1 MNEVQNWK
9 QWQPVDELLEQV
21 LAADRPRVSIHPLS
35 KLQTNLFRH
44 LCWSAVITEA
54 YLLALL
60 LTPYWQVRIGLLAA
74 AVFNGVI
81 IGKGWLLHREL
92 TRMRLAD
99 ANLLQLLRQFSDKC
113 RRWEKLQYRLAVIV
127 YPLAIAAG
135 YLLGGALAT
144 GLPLPYLLRQPLFGG
159 GLPVAVFLLSG
170 AGFFFARRVF
180 HRQFGQYLQQLET
193 DEKSLRFE
201 V

>member
-1 MNEVQNWK
+1 MHEVQNWK

-35 KLQTNLFRH
+35 KLQANLLRH
-44 LCWSAVITEA
+44 LCWSAVITA
-54 YLLALL
+54 GYLLALL
-60 LTPYWQVRIGLLAA
+60 LTPYWQVRGGLLAA
-74 AVFNGVI
+74 AIFNGVI
-81 IGKGWLLHREL
+81 IWKGWLLYREL
-92 TRMRLAD
+92 TQVRLAG

-135 YLLGGALAT
+135 YLLGGVLAT
-144 GLPLPYLLRQPLFGG
+144 GLPLPYLLKQPLFGG
-159 GLPVAVFLLSG
+159 GLPVTVLLLSG

-180 HRQFGQYLQQLET
+180 HRQFGQYLVQLEN
-193 DEKSLRFE
+193 DAHNLER
-201 V
+201 